1 MNFALWNQW
10 KCFNKWHQGLIKF
23 KHLTAIHLFILWHSL
38 TSFSKRLKEK
48 TDLLAATALATVLGM
63 AMGLSE
69 LELLMDLSHPDLL
82 LLAPDLESP
91 PGGPEM
97 QCKDYVRVRCLN
109 LCRGICSPSGYIHCR
124 LGGVAPQSSQIPGIR
139 RVSCKKSVL

>member
-1 MNFALWNQW
+1 MLRIQFEYP
-10 KCFNKWHQGLIKF
+10 KWILHFGTNENVSTSDIRDSLNSNIWQQSIY
-23 KHLTAIHLFILWHSL
+23 LFSDILL
-38 TSFSKRLKEK
+38 RDK

-97 QCKDYVRVRCLN
+97 QTN
-109 LCRGICSPSGYIHCR
+109 IISG
-124 LGGVAPQSSQIPGIR
+124 PGIWIYAEG
-139 RVSCKKSVL
+139 SCSAHLLDTSTAGSEE